1 MAGKRLGERPASGA
15 MEQAAQWFVVLA
27 SGEASEEERQRW
39 RAWRGAHPDHEQAW
53 QRVEGSTARFAA
65 IPQGH
70 AAASLSALA
79 HPLPALPAAAAPR
92 SRGRRKG
99 LAQLAVLLAVA
110 AGGIHAYRL
119 SDWSADFVT
128 AAGGQHDTTLADGSR
143 LLLDTGTAVDVAFS
157 ADSRVVRL
165 RRGRILVATAPDPAP
180 RARPFMVETAH
191 GRVQALGTRFTVQ
204 QEPDSTLA
212 TVLEARVALHFGATA
227 TAGFASAPLAG
238 GQAPIVVAGQAARFK
253 RSGLIE
259 RYAAPPGSEAWIS
272 GMLVADNMPLGE
284 LVAELARY
292 RAAPLACDP
301 SAAGLR
307 ISGAFPLRDI
317 ERALAAV
324 GGTLPVR
331 VERRVQPGGESAL
344 LVRRK

>member
-1 MAGKRLGERPASGA
+1 

-27 SGEASEEERQRW
+27 SGEATEADRQRW

-79 HPLPALPAAAAPR
+79 HPLPALPATLPPANAPR
-92 SRGRRKG
+92 SRSRRKG

-110 AGGIHAYRL
+110 AGGMHAYRL

-128 AAGGQHDTTLADGSR
+128 AAGGQRDTTLADGSR

-157 ADSRVVRL
+157 ADRRVLRL

-180 RARPFMVETAH
+180 RARPFMVQTAD
-191 GRVQALGTRFTVQ
+191 GSVQALGTRFTVQ
-204 QEPDSTLA
+204 QEPNSTLA
-212 TVLEARVALHFGATA
+212 TVQEARVALHFGATA
-227 TAGFASAPLAG
+227 TTAATAGFAAAPSPAPPAADA
-238 GQAPIVVAGQAARFK
+238 APILPAGQAARFK

-301 SAAGLR
+301 PAAGLR
-307 ISGAFPLRDI
+307 ISGVFPLRDI

-331 VERRVQPGGESAL
+331 VERRLQPGGGSAL

>member
-1 MAGKRLGERPASGA
+1 VAGKRMTASA

-27 SGEASEEERQRW
+27 SGEASAADRERW
-39 RAWRGAHPDHEQAW
+39 RAWREAHPDHEQAW
-53 QRVEGSTARFAA
+53 QRVQGSTARFAA

-70 AAASLSALA
+70 AAASLRALA
-79 HPLPALPAAAAPR
+79 DPLPGLSAATAPR
-92 SRGRRKG
+92 SRSRRKG
-99 LAQLAVLLAVA
+99 LAQLVILLAVA
-110 AGGIHAYRL
+110 AGGMHAYRL

-128 AAGGQHDTTLADGSR
+128 AAGEQRDTTLADGSR
-143 LLLDTGTAVDVAFS
+143 LLLDTGSAVDVAFS
-157 ADSRVVRL
+157 ADSRVLRL

-180 RARPFMVETAH
+180 GARPFMVQTAD
-191 GRVQALGTRFTVQ
+191 GSVQALGTRFTVQ
-204 QEPDSTLA
+204 QQPDSTLV
-212 TVLEARVALHFGATA
+212 TVLEARVALHAGATAATTA
-227 TAGFASAPLAG
+227 TAGFAALTPAAAA
-238 GQAPIVVAGQAARFK
+238 APILSAGQAARFN
-253 RSGLIE
+253 RHGLIE
-259 RYAAPPGSEAWIS
+259 RHAAPPAGAAWVF
-272 GMLVADNMPLGE
+272 GMLVADKMPLGE

-301 SAAGLR
+301 AVAGLR

-331 VERRVQPGGESAL
+331 VERSVRSGGESAL